1 MTVEVPTSR
10 RRFCGQNAVVSAVQT
25 RRTPLEPPTGEI
37 MLQSPPMLPKGSNQG
52 AVQLLFFLPMMLG
65 MGAMSFVYIGRSG
78 GGMAYVFGALFAV
91 SMGGMVIMSLARGGA
106 AKKAQINEER
116 RDYQRYLT
124 GLRGQV

>member
-1 MTVEVPTSR
+1 
-10 RRFCGQNAVVSAVQT
+10 
-25 RRTPLEPPTGEI
+25 

-78 GGMAYVFGALFAV
+78 GVMTYVFGALFAV
-91 SMGGMVIMSLARGGA
+91 SMAGMVIMSLARGGA

-116 RDYQRYLT
+116 RDYQR
-124 GLRGQV
+124 